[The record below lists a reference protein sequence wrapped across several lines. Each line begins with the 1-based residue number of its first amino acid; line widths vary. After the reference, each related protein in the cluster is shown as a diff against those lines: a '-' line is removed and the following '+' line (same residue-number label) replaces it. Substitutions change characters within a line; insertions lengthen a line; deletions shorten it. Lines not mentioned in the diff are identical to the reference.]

1 MKVFVYV
8 WLKKKKTQTGEPPPV
23 NARNPNE
30 QKMCEKS
37 HCGKSFLCIFTLLR
51 GDEQHKRRMEMR
63 MKRVRHE
70 RRILLG
76 FVKRG
81 RRQRLLLLFYF
92 FLPVLFSSFL
102 DPAKSFLAPFAVVFL
117 HSCSRLSP
125 LIMFLSSCS
134 GCDHKPIKPLRDLSL
149 LRTHTHRDMHF
160 CRYSHQAVF
169 A

>member
-8 WLKKKKTQTGEPPPV
+8 WFKTKTQTGEPPLV
-23 NARNPNE
+23 NARIPNE

-70 RRILLG
+70 RHILLG

-81 RRQRLLLLFYF
+81 RKQRLLLF
-92 FLPVLFSSFL
+92 FLFFFFFTRVVLFFSGSCKKLLGSICGRVPPQLFSSVPSYHF
-102 DPAKSFLAPFAVVFL
+102 PKQ
-117 HSCSRLSP
+117 
-125 LIMFLSSCS
+125 
-134 GCDHKPIKPLRDLSL
+134 L
-149 LRTHTHRDMHF
+149 LRL
-160 CRYSHQAVF
+160 
-169 A
+169 